1 MAYEGTAAFVQTV
14 IVTLRSIFGQEREY
28 RPTGPCVE
36 VLKHPLGR
44 SNTTLPR
51 GRFPGGESPEGRELV
66 DRRRCG
72 DLDPLGRLLG
82 QGSGRVSANAPPCA
96 PAAGLPAYTSGWTMM
111 SAMTQAPEFDI
122 ELSAARSVR
131 TLRASLSG
139 ELPANAIALKLA
151 DLEGTSGNP
160 WLLTAGDIEEEG
172 DGVLVL
178 TFTRR

>member
-1 MAYEGTAAFVQTV
+1 
-14 IVTLRSIFGQEREY
+14 
-28 RPTGPCVE
+28 
-36 VLKHPLGR
+36 
-44 SNTTLPR
+44 
-51 GRFPGGESPEGRELV
+51 
-66 DRRRCG
+66 
-72 DLDPLGRLLG
+72 
-82 QGSGRVSANAPPCA
+82 
-96 PAAGLPAYTSGWTMM
+96 MM

-151 DLEGTSGNP
+151 DLEGTPGNP

>member
-1 MAYEGTAAFVQTV
+1 
-14 IVTLRSIFGQEREY
+14 
-28 RPTGPCVE
+28 
-36 VLKHPLGR
+36 
-44 SNTTLPR
+44 
-51 GRFPGGESPEGRELV
+51 
-66 DRRRCG
+66 
-72 DLDPLGRLLG
+72 
-82 QGSGRVSANAPPCA
+82 VSANAPPCA
-96 PAAGLPAYTSGWTMM
+96 PAAGSRAYTSGWTMM
-111 SAMTQAPEFDI
+111 FAMTQAPEFDI

-160 WLLTAGDIEEEG
+160 WQLTAGDIEEEG